1 MELDE
6 MKMIFRVKE
15 ASSISA
21 LGEKG
26 KSYDLMPAF
35 FSVNKET
42 PKGALYARF
51 NRKNLPLSY
60 ISLTIFITHCLD
72 LDELIFCDLVV

>member
-1 MELDE
+1 MTNIVLKIELDE
-6 MKMIFRVKE
+6 MKIIFRVKE

-26 KSYDLMPAF
+26 KSNDLMPAF

-51 NRKNLPLSY
+51 NRKNLPYSHTFL
-60 ISLTIFITHCLD
+60 
-72 LDELIFCDLVV
+72 